1 MIATTSS
8 NTTRE
13 TGSNQV
19 NDCEAAMNKLTTGQ
33 AAERLQY
40 SQKMVERLIKAGML
54 KAERPTPTGQ
64 YRILEKDLVEYA
76 EVNGISLLPSAPE
89 K

>member
-1 MIATTSS
+1 MI
-8 NTTRE
+8 
-13 TGSNQV
+13 
-19 NDCEAAMNKLTTGQ
+19 KLTTGQ
-33 AAERLQY
+33 VAKRLQY
-40 SQKMVERLIKAGML
+40 DLRMVQRLIQSGVI

-76 EVNGISLLPSAPE
+76 EANGITLLPLEPE